1 MATIYPTA
9 SIHYTKSAGDPSQLL
24 APPYDVIDDDAART
38 LRDLSPYNAVRLI
51 LPEGKAPARYQLAA
65 SRLRR
70 WLTEGVL
77 ARSDKDALYLYR
89 QEFSHAGSSVA
100 RTAILTALE
109 LTGFDH
115 GEVLPHE
122 RTHAAPKKDR
132 LALMKACRAQL
143 SPVFAIA
150 PDPKGQ
156 LQELVARADTDA
168 PILMA
173 RTPDD
178 IRHTLWRV
186 PKAVEAPLLRAAAAP
201 AFLIADGH
209 HRYETAL
216 QLARDLPERAAAG
229 RVLAAVVGEYDPGL
243 IVQATHRRLT
253 GLPADW
259 LERLTVAFEVESG
272 PEAPDALAAEVGRR
286 GGGGHRRS
294 YDRRHDPYGG
304 CSKRHGAGAPA
315 VIPSACA
322 TRLDRRRSAAARRGA
337 ACLHPLRPSH
347 PTRLDAPGCRGG
359 RSFGTPQLPSGA
371 GRGSS
376 DHGRPRSSLS
386 IAPGGAGGLVGR
398 CTGGETAS
406 GQIDLLHPEDPFGID
421 APADLTLP
429 SAPKLSPVCSL
440 RG

>member
-109 LTGFDH
+109 LTGFDQ

-286 GGGGHRRS
+286 GGAAIGVLTTDATIPTADARSGTAPPRRPS
-294 YDRRHDPYGG
+294 FLLRARPASIDAAQLLPAEERLACILFDRLILHALTRQD
-304 CSKRHGAGAPA
+304 AEAA
-315 VIPSACA
+315 V
-322 TRLDRRRSAAARRGA
+322 RSARLSYHQDPAEAAATTEGRGA
-337 ACLHPLRPSH
+337 AFLLPPVGLEDLWDVAREGKRLPAKSTYFTPKIPSGLMLRP
-347 PTRLDAPGCRGG
+347 
-359 RSFGTPQLPSGA
+359 
-371 GRGSS
+371 
-376 DHGRPRSSLS
+376 
-386 IAPGGAGGLVGR
+386 I
-398 CTGGETAS
+398 
-406 GQIDLLHPEDPFGID
+406 
-421 APADLTLP
+421 
-429 SAPKLSPVCSL
+429 
-440 RG
+440 